1 MAPTPEEFEASVL
14 PDRPCLLNEKF
25 KVHTYDG
32 GAFKSKG
39 QYDIKNVLVPLLE
52 PFHCSSSGTKF
63 NLVLKCA
70 DDFTLTHFYVS
81 GPGPRCTEPIK
92 SGLVWVLEQAPDV
105 ERLKKYDSM
114 CAEELLEI
122 VKGLRTYSSSEQAGS
137 VPDPC
142 LYFTTDSTSREAELE
157 LPKWREGKYLVVKFL
172 DTHKDQG
179 NIDVGIVG
187 MIGYFGRHAK
197 KQIPLGPWMKRTAR
211 QVWVHPNALKSMFSS
226 SGWVCDGRDFTGGCR
241 SGQTDFHQTN
251 VYTVTF
257 RCATS
262 GFDLCEKCAYDPTLG
277 HVNESSIRS
286 DLEALADPSLCKLGA
301 TRLRNL
307 WRRNWA
313 EALPRYFAAGL
324 LDSLVQALQKCLVE
338 GQRPEE
344 ERVTVQRQQPGAENQ
359 KRQAR
364 RALLQLTT
372 ELTQRLLGLGCGETW
387 QASNDLVWAIR
398 TESEGQEQWD
408 EGRVVQMPKSMP
420 DCLSSKPLPPPRNAL
435 AAAVAGA
442 GSGESGEAAQNEGGG
457 EGGDATTAAEGTPP
471 EATDPGEAEAL
482 SDPAASKD
490 STSQEGCYLISWR
503 DGQAPSWVHAQHV
516 WRMVADED
524 VMIATAGMFLEVSK
538 GATCDTSRLSKLLQQ
553 GADLQ
558 ALNGEGC
565 TVLLLAVRAEVPVEV
580 FNVLLEHGACPDAA
594 GREGVTPLELILRK
608 QREDSADGEWL
619 RQSAEA
625 LRQHRAKLEASQEE
639 HAARVIDLQKTYG
652 VKMVSAL
659 LTLASPLSLPA
670 EILEVLH
677 LLFRELPLEVVKEAL
692 EPQAFCALT
701 TLLQHVV
708 GGTDNLSVAL
718 LGCRIM
724 RAIYQKGDAKL
735 RHLVQ
740 SHGAKRWAQRIS
752 GSKDVAQC
760 GIYRQAHNEKVTV
773 DELSQEA
780 QSLLEELQKSS
791 EGEKDDPD
799 LEWRL
804 NEKLVEV
811 VDALA
816 AADESGPGRLAPAEG
831 LFALRDL
838 LKKTERGSIDEERC
852 TAFELEKADV
862 PGQMLRYLKMQPVH
876 DTSHKEDRWK
886 LFYEA
891 FGDFSKQSKKGLTRF
906 LKALHAVIETGEALP
921 VWRHK
926 KDRGLKALT
935 EPISLKL
942 RNLASGIACPVLD
955 IHLPKQVPALSVS
968 VEPLVQLTDLAN
980 FLAKVTPCIDEAY
993 LKFCHRLIGHRIWD
1007 HHTDKAYEVV
1017 AFEIFSLGLP
1027 IPVHTVRAEDD
1038 DANQCWLLANRSY
1051 AVLSL
1056 SEDVSDLALK
1066 VALNQLQAL
1075 TRAEEYV
1082 ATLDRLEHVLAETE
1096 ATISEVKPEDIAGLD
1111 SRSEEARTKVVTLA
1125 SDNAIQVLELIRA
1138 EKTRC
1143 AFAADTTDGD
1153 ATGEQAVDP
1162 SMRVHTVMIAVSDEI
1177 PFELFWPMV
1186 KDDIVG
1192 AVRELCPRGMP
1203 GMEEA
1208 VQAGV
1213 ANNGM
1218 GPIAQKLTQQ
1228 EAETLATR
1236 VGHVVQTA
1244 VIVDQEAFQEAQ
1256 KEKAKSQQNE
1266 PLSGLTSRIQFT
1278 PKGDKTWIPGTVVGQ
1293 LGERF
1298 SLVDDKGVLYDKL
1311 PRARIR
1317 LPPGKRDST
1326 GSASGAPI
1334 QAVLSQADLVRIRE
1348 HLRRQEEW
1356 AERHAQNVSANA
1368 GANGTGGRTGN
1379 AGEEAGVAGSEQRT
1393 PTSSRP
1399 TSAPAVAAL
1408 MHRSRASSAPSIDGA
1423 VRRGMSILSREG
1435 SLSEVDGNSGALDVV
1450 QFMEDEGIGDDDFDE
1465 EGGPVDDDEDED
1477 LPPLEAHEADGGLAA
1492 GRLGA
1497 SRGSDGENR
1506 EFGIGEAGSMEEE
1519 LRMLEQLRAMEQII
1533 SEVLDPSDTSRLRR
1547 PGGDSA
1553 GDDFFSAPMASL
1565 RIRMGGSD
1573 LRVPVETCQ
1582 IRRGGG
1588 GKGGSEPLRGEFPSF
1603 VRSADSANATSTLD
1617 HPVVERLGASDLIAA
1632 QGTGDDPAND
1642 GRGAQPPQF
1651 SARFCLC
1658 SREEPGK
1665 DSSNVVESATRALQ
1679 SFPLPRSWNLLK
1691 AMQFL
1696 QDQQVLRSRQGVDNT
1711 RAIDHQALVV
1721 EPLQKVPLDNWFL
1734 GYELVLESQGQ
1745 GASSPLANVTEV
1757 GGTMSPTARRTPSS
1771 GEDVALGNGKRR
1783 RRTLPVGE
1791 LTDAVAR
1798 EMYSDMNRRRPDGS
1812 EGEVPSIEKMIDQCG
1827 GSTTVSN
1834 AIELLRLI
1842 HRNAQSLSPEMGSWV
1857 SSKLDRKLRYQLEDP
1872 LSVISGTLPV
1882 WAVTLPRMC
1891 PFLFSLK
1898 TRKMLLKY
1906 TAFGP
1911 SFAVHWTQES
1921 KVGSFLK
1928 RRATVQTE
1936 LNAQT
1941 DPRKMQELSQEL
1953 SNIEEHVVRSN
1964 FWLGT
1969 LQSTLVRLRKGEE
1982 FLRQSDVAMGF
1993 LANASKLLEVQFEGE
2008 TGFGVAVTQSF
2019 YVEVAQALQ
2028 ERAMNASVPLW
2039 VEDDDSSGSQQHLLC
2054 RKGLLLKPLT
2064 TGPQRD
2070 AAVERF
2076 RFLGRLMGQALR
2088 EGFIVPLPLAD
2099 EFFALVLGEKLG
2111 PDSLPRPGNGVAGEL
2126 LGALADFAEDL
2137 RAGEASQMERGS
2149 SPEQIQAWKNAQADR
2164 KDFAER
2170 FLSPSD
2176 RPDMTPTQEPM
2187 SFNEY
2192 TSLAGVCFLETGLSG
2207 AALCPDGDN
2216 ILVTADNVATFV
2228 EQATHFW
2235 FDAGVRDQVDAFRS
2249 GLNDVF
2255 PFPCLQAFARSELRE
2270 MFCGEDRID
2279 WDEQALLNHI
2289 HPTGGL
2295 NDKSPAYRFLVAV
2308 LLELNQAD
2316 RSRFLD
2322 FVSSCP
2328 RLPPGGIAKFHVD
2341 VFPDT
2346 SASRQAFPRSR
2357 ACANQ
2362 LYLPPY
2368 TSKEELQARL
2378 HEAMYCSAGHH
2389 EQKVRDQ

>member
-1 MAPTPEEFEASVL
+1 MAPTPEEFDASVL

-25 KVHTYDG
+25 KVHSYDG

-39 QYDIKNVLVPLLE
+39 QYDIKNSLVPLLE

-63 NLVLKCA
+63 NLVLKCS

-81 GPGPRCTEPIK
+81 GPGQRCTEPVK

-142 LYFTTDSTSREAELE
+142 LYFTTDPSSREIELE
-157 LPKWREGKYLVVKFL
+157 LPKWREGKYVVVKFL

-197 KQIPLGPWMKRTAR
+197 KQIPLGPWMKRKAR
-211 QVWVHPNALKSMFSS
+211 QVWVHPNELQSMFSS

-257 RCATS
+257 RCTNS
-262 GFDLCEKCAYDPTLG
+262 GFDLCEKCAHDPTLG
-277 HVNESSIRS
+277 HIAEDSIRS

-313 EALPRYFAAGL
+313 EAMPRYFAAGL
-324 LDSLVQALQKCLVE
+324 LDSLVQALQKCLD

-344 ERVTVQRQQPGAENQ
+344 ERVTAQRQQPGAENQ

-364 RALLQLTT
+364 RALLQLTM
-372 ELTQRLLGLGCGETW
+372 ELTQRLLGLGCGETG

-408 EGRVVQMPKSMP
+408 EGRVVQLPKSMP
-420 DCLSSKPLPPPRNAL
+420 ESLTSRPLPPPKKAL
-435 AAAVAGA
+435 AVAVAGTGG
-442 GSGESGEAAQNEGGG
+442 GSGESGEAARSGAGG
-457 EGGDATTAAEGTPP
+457 ESGDTATAATENTP
-471 EATDPGEAEAL
+471 AAAADRGEAEATQ
-482 SDPAASKD
+482 SDSAMSSKD

-524 VMIATAGMFLEVSK
+524 VMIATAGLFLELAK
-538 GATCDTSRLSKLLQQ
+538 GAPCDTSRLSKLLQQ

-565 TVLLLAVRAEVPVEV
+565 TALLLAVRAEVPVEALK
-580 FNVLLEHGACPDAA
+580 VLLEHGACPDAA

-608 QREDSADGEWL
+608 QRDECADGDWL
-619 RQSAEA
+619 RQCAEA
-625 LRQHRAKLEASQEE
+625 LRQHKATLEASQEE
-639 HAARVIDLQKTYG
+639 HAARVIELQKTFG
-652 VKMVSAL
+652 VKMVGAL
-659 LTLASPLSLPA
+659 LSLASPLSLPA

-677 LLFRELPLEVVKEAL
+677 LLFRELPLEVVQAAL

-724 RAIYQKGDAKL
+724 KSMYQKGDAKL
-735 RHLVQ
+735 QHVVR
-740 SHGAKRWAQRIS
+740 SHGAERWAKRIS
-752 GSKDVAQC
+752 VSKDVALC

-780 QSLLEELQKSS
+780 QSLLEELQKSG
-791 EGEKDDPD
+791 EGESENADA
-799 LEWRL
+799 EWRT

-831 LFALRDL
+831 LFALREL
-838 LKKTERGSIDEERC
+838 LKKTEKGSIDEERC

-862 PGQMLRYLKMQPVH
+862 PGQMLRFLKTQPVPH
-876 DTSHKEDRWK
+876 VSSVNEERWK
-886 LFYEA
+886 LFVEA

-906 LKALHAVIETGEALP
+906 MKAMHAVIETGEALP

-935 EPISLKL
+935 EPVSLKL
-942 RNLASGIACPVLD
+942 RNLASGIIGCPLLEM
-955 IHLPKQVPALSVS
+955 HLPKQVPALSVA
-968 VEPLVQLTDLAN
+968 VEPLVQLADLSN
-980 FLAKVTPCIDEAY
+980 FLTKVTPCIDDAY
-993 LKFCHRLIGHRIWD
+993 LQFCHRLIGNKIWD
-1007 HHTDKAYEVV
+1007 HQKDKIYEVV

-1027 IPVHTVRAEDD
+1027 IPVHTVRADDED
-1038 DANQCWLLANRSY
+1038 NSQSWLLANRSY
-1051 AVLSL
+1051 SVMSI
-1056 SEDVSDLALK
+1056 SEDVPDLELK

-1075 TRAEEYV
+1075 TRAEDFV
-1082 ATLDRLEHVLAETE
+1082 ATLDSLEQMAETE
-1096 ATISEVKPEDIAGLD
+1096 AQTS
-1111 SRSEEARTKVVTLA
+1111 SEEKTEAQAPTTSEDAKKKVMQLA
-1125 SDNAIQVLELIRA
+1125 SQRPTQVLELIRA

-1143 AFAADTTDGD
+1143 AIAGDTTEGGD
-1153 ATGEQAVDP
+1153 AAGEQAVDP

-1213 ANNGM
+1213 ANDGM

-1228 EAETLATR
+1228 EAENLATR

-1244 VIVDQEAFQEAQ
+1244 VTVDQQALQEAQ

-1278 PKGDKTWIPGTVVGQ
+1278 PNGDKTWIPGTVVGQ

-1298 SLVDDKGVLYDKL
+1298 SLVDDKGVLHDKL

-1326 GSASGAPI
+1326 GSAGGAPI

-1348 HLRRQEEW
+1348 HLRRRQEEW
-1356 AERHAQNVSANA
+1356 AERHAQNSSGTA
-1368 GANGTGGRTGN
+1368 GAGERSGNGGD
-1379 AGEEAGVAGSEQRT
+1379 EAGAAGSEQRT

-1423 VRRGMSILSREG
+1423 VRRGMSMLSREG
-1435 SLSEVDGNSGALDVV
+1435 SLSEVDATSGALDVV

-1465 EGGPVDDDEDED
+1465 EGPGDDGDEDDED
-1477 LPPLEAHEADGGLAA
+1477 LPPLEAHEAESGLAA

-1533 SEVLDPSDTSRLRR
+1533 SEVLDPSESSRLRR
-1547 PGGDSA
+1547 PAGDSA
-1553 GDDFFSAPMASL
+1553 GDDLFTAPMASL
-1565 RIRMGGSD
+1565 RIRMGGGGD

-1582 IRRGGG
+1582 IRRAGN
-1588 GKGGSEPLRGEFPSF
+1588 KGASEPLRGEFPSF

-1617 HPVVERLGASDLIAA
+1617 HPVVERLGASDLTAA
-1632 QGTGDDPAND
+1632 QNTGDDPVDAE
-1642 GRGAQPPQF
+1642 RGSQPPQF
-1651 SARFCLC
+1651 SARFCLFP
-1658 SREEPGK
+1658 REES
-1665 DSSNVVESATRALQ
+1665 SSNTVEESTNRAHLK
-1679 SFPLPRSWNLLK
+1679 SIPLPRSWNLLK

-1696 QDQQVLRSRQGVDNT
+1696 QDQSGVENLASACAQEQHT
-1711 RAIDHQALVV
+1711 FVV
-1721 EPLQKVPLDNWFL
+1721 EPLQKVPLDNWCL
-1734 GYELVLESQGQ
+1734 GYELVLD
-1745 GASSPLANVTEV
+1745 SPGPSLRNTEAQV
-1757 GGTMSPTARRTPSS
+1757 DGSPTARRTPS
-1771 GEDVALGNGKRR
+1771 GEEVALGSGKKR

-1798 EMYSDMNRRRPDGS
+1798 EMYSDESRRSPNGQVLS
-1812 EGEVPSIEKMIDQCG
+1812 LEQMIERCG
-1827 GSTTVSN
+1827 GNTTVTN
-1834 AIELLRLI
+1834 AIELLRMM
-1842 HRNAQSLSPEMGSWV
+1842 HTYAPSLSLEMGSWV

-1872 LSVISGTLPV
+1872 LSVISGTLPM
-1882 WAVTLPRMC
+1882 WAVTLPRLC

-1969 LQSTLVRLRKGEE
+1969 LQSTLVRLQKGEE

-2028 ERAMNASVPLW
+2028 ERIINTAVPMW

-2064 TGPQRD
+2064 AGPQRD

-2088 EGFIVPLPLAD
+2088 EGFIVPLPLAE

-2111 PDSLPRPGNGVAGEL
+2111 PDSLPRPGDGVAGEL

-2137 RAGEASQMERGS
+2137 KVGEATQKELVS
-2149 SPEQIQAWKNAQADR
+2149 SPEQIQKWKIAQADR

-2170 FLSPSD
+2170 FLTPSD
-2176 RPDMTPTQEPM
+2176 RADMTSTQEPM
-2187 SFNEY
+2187 SFNDY

-2228 EQATHFW
+2228 EQATSFW
-2235 FDAGVRDQVDAFRS
+2235 FDAGVKDQVDAFRS

-2255 PFPCLQAFARSELRE
+2255 PFPCLQAFGRSELRE
-2270 MFCGEDRID
+2270 MFCGEDRIE

-2308 LLELNQAD
+2308 LLELNQSD

>member
-1 MAPTPEEFEASVL
+1 MRKNRLDWRGFFGLYLNVWNCVDWCCIVLAYLLLGSQLKKASLTIELREGLEEYPQTVRSCYQDSQPELCADRHGEELLKQIESVGILAHNCRLLKGIYPAIVILRMLKAFSAQPRLAILTRTLSAAAVDLFHFGLVFLSVFAAFAVMGTAFFGEDELQFSTLDRAASVL
-14 PDRPCLLNEKF
+14 FFALMGEVRWTSIDSLGRPVALLF
-25 KVHTYDG
+25 FA
-32 GAFKSKG
+32 AFQFVGLLLMLNMLIAIMMDIYACTKSCATRSEPLWTSVMEVATR
-39 QYDIKNVLVPLLE
+39 NWEAFMRREVPLQKL
-52 PFHCSSSGTKF
+52 
-63 NLVLKCA
+63 LKMCEKQRGL
-70 DDFTLTHFYVS
+70 DMYESEEIIQVQDLMQWLPGLT
-81 GPGPRCTEPIK
+81 
-92 SGLVWVLEQAPDV
+92 
-105 ERLKKYDSM
+105 
-114 CAEELLEI
+114 
-122 VKGLRTYSSSEQAGS
+122 SEQAERIFFHALWNYRRQKDEPVGMEEVLQAVADTLADVVALS
-137 VPDPC
+137 ELLPRADQVENVREGCESRCAQSDGHESFVEMHRDVCMASRTLLALERHRFMIDSCDHGLVPD
-142 LYFTTDSTSREAELE
+142 
-157 LPKWREGKYLVVKFL
+157 
-172 DTHKDQG
+172 
-179 NIDVGIVG
+179 
-187 MIGYFGRHAK
+187 
-197 KQIPLGPWMKRTAR
+197 
-211 QVWVHPNALKSMFSS
+211 
-226 SGWVCDGRDFTGGCR
+226 
-241 SGQTDFHQTN
+241 
-251 VYTVTF
+251 
-257 RCATS
+257 
-262 GFDLCEKCAYDPTLG
+262 
-277 HVNESSIRS
+277 
-286 DLEALADPSLCKLGA
+286 
-301 TRLRNL
+301 
-307 WRRNWA
+307 
-313 EALPRYFAAGL
+313 
-324 LDSLVQALQKCLVE
+324 
-338 GQRPEE
+338 
-344 ERVTVQRQQPGAENQ
+344 
-359 KRQAR
+359 AR
-364 RALLQLTT
+364 RSYAQRLQLDGSSCLM
-372 ELTQRLLGLGCGETW
+372 LTG
-387 QASNDLVWAIR
+387 
-398 TESEGQEQWD
+398 
-408 EGRVVQMPKSMP
+408 
-420 DCLSSKPLPPPRNAL
+420 
-435 AAAVAGA
+435 
-442 GSGESGEAAQNEGGG
+442 
-457 EGGDATTAAEGTPP
+457 
-471 EATDPGEAEAL
+471 
-482 SDPAASKD
+482 
-490 STSQEGCYLISWR
+490 
-503 DGQAPSWVHAQHV
+503 
-516 WRMVADED
+516 
-524 VMIATAGMFLEVSK
+524 
-538 GATCDTSRLSKLLQQ
+538 
-553 GADLQ
+553 
-558 ALNGEGC
+558 
-565 TVLLLAVRAEVPVEV
+565 
-580 FNVLLEHGACPDAA
+580 
-594 GREGVTPLELILRK
+594 
-608 QREDSADGEWL
+608 
-619 RQSAEA
+619 
-625 LRQHRAKLEASQEE
+625 
-639 HAARVIDLQKTYG
+639 
-652 VKMVSAL
+652 
-659 LTLASPLSLPA
+659 
-670 EILEVLH
+670 
-677 LLFRELPLEVVKEAL
+677 
-692 EPQAFCALT
+692 
-701 TLLQHVV
+701 
-708 GGTDNLSVAL
+708 
-718 LGCRIM
+718 
-724 RAIYQKGDAKL
+724 
-735 RHLVQ
+735 
-740 SHGAKRWAQRIS
+740 
-752 GSKDVAQC
+752 
-760 GIYRQAHNEKVTV
+760 
-773 DELSQEA
+773 
-780 QSLLEELQKSS
+780 
-791 EGEKDDPD
+791 
-799 LEWRL
+799 
-804 NEKLVEV
+804 
-811 VDALA
+811 
-816 AADESGPGRLAPAEG
+816 
-831 LFALRDL
+831 
-838 LKKTERGSIDEERC
+838 
-852 TAFELEKADV
+852 
-862 PGQMLRYLKMQPVH
+862 
-876 DTSHKEDRWK
+876 
-886 LFYEA
+886 
-891 FGDFSKQSKKGLTRF
+891 
-906 LKALHAVIETGEALP
+906 ALHAVIETGEALP

-942 RNLASGIACPVLD
+942 RNMASGIACPVLD
-955 IHLPKQVPALSVS
+955 IHLPKQAPALSVS

-980 FLAKVTPCIDEAY
+980 FLTKVTPCIDEAY

-1027 IPVHTVRAEDD
+1027 IPVHTVRAEDE

-1066 VALNQLQAL
+1066 VALNQLQAM

-1082 ATLDRLEHVLAETE
+1082 ATLDRLEHILAGTE
-1096 ATISEVKPEDIAGLD
+1096 ATKISEVKPEDRSDAD
-1111 SRSEEARTKVVTLA
+1111 VASEEAKTKVVMLA
-1125 SDNAIQVLELIRA
+1125 SGNSIQVLELIRA

-1153 ATGEQAVDP
+1153 TTCEQAVDP
-1162 SMRVHTVMIAVSDEI
+1162 AMRVHTVMIAVSDEI

-1244 VIVDQEAFQEAQ
+1244 VVVDQEALQEAQ

-1293 LGERF
+1293 LGERV

-1326 GSASGAPI
+1326 GSANGAPI

-1348 HLRRQEEW
+1348 HLRRRQEEW

-1368 GANGTGGRTGN
+1368 GANGTGGRTGT

-1450 QFMEDEGIGDDDFDE
+1450 QFMEDEGMGDDDFDE

-1533 SEVLDPSDTSRLRR
+1533 SEVLDPSDSSRLRR

-1632 QGTGDDPAND
+1632 QGGDDPAD
-1642 GRGAQPPQF
+1642 GDRGVQPPQF

-1665 DSSNVVESATRALQ
+1665 DSSNVVESATGALK

-1696 QDQQVLRSRQGVDNT
+1696 QDQQVLHSRPGADNA
-1711 RAIDHQALVV
+1711 RMIDHQALVV

-1734 GYELVLESQGQ
+1734 GYELVLESV
-1745 GASSPLANVTEV
+1745 SSPSVDDATEV
-1757 GGTMSPTARRTPSS
+1757 GGTRSPTARRTPS

-1798 EMYSDMNRRRPDGS
+1798 EMYSDISRRRPD
-1812 EGEVPSIEKMIDQCG
+1812 GEVPSIEKMIDQCG
-1827 GSTTVSN
+1827 GSATVSN

-1842 HRNAQSLSPEMGSWV
+1842 HRNAPSLGPEMGSWV

-1969 LQSTLVRLRKGEE
+1969 LQSTLVRLQKGEE

-1993 LANASKLLEVQFEGE
+1993 LAHASKLLEVQFEGE

-2028 ERAMNASVPLW
+2028 ERASNASVPLW

-2064 TGPQRD
+2064 PGPQRD

-2137 RAGEASQMERGS
+2137 KAGEASQKDRGS

-2187 SFNEY
+2187 SLNEY

-2216 ILVTADNVATFV
+2216 ILVTADNVAAFV

-2235 FDAGVRDQVDAFRS
+2235 FDAGVKDQVDAFRS

-2255 PFPCLQAFARSELRE
+2255 PFACLQAFARSELRE

-2316 RSRFLD
+2316 RP
-2322 FVSSCP
+2322 VPAMSSE
-2328 RLPPGGIAKFHVD
+2328 RSLQRE
-2341 VFPDT
+2341 
-2346 SASRQAFPRSR
+2346 AS
-2357 ACANQ
+2357 
-2362 LYLPPY
+2362 
-2368 TSKEELQARL
+2368 
-2378 HEAMYCSAGHH
+2378 
-2389 EQKVRDQ
+2389 